1 MCVTGVLHIGKLSKE
16 ELEDREVKDLVQL
29 KACGGGK
36 AGFRGCKVNST
47 QSGKVQLSSTQVD
60 VQSIDIGK
68 HLRQSLILALSR
80 HANNNGY
87 RYNQFQS
94 IW

>member
-29 KACGGGK
+29 KACSGGK

-47 QSGKVQLSSTQVD
+47 QNGKVQSSSTQVD

-80 HANNNGY
+80 HANNNG
-87 RYNQFQS
+87 
-94 IW
+94 